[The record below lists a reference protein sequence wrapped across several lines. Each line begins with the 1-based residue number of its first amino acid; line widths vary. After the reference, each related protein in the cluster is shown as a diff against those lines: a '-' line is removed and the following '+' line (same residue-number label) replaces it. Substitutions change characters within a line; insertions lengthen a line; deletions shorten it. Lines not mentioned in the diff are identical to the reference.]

1 MATRVRTRISFGAFA
16 NFKNN
21 LQNQIGLNTI
31 ITSIKKLISTYNNNF
46 VYIVNSFNLFLQI
59 KYGKDPILIE
69 DKESKTNN
77 ITFQPESDTAINY
90 TEMLDKIEQLN
101 KRVDNIEKIMNSGE
115 AAALVT
121 PGIKFYFRDYDI
133 NCLDGYNNFGIGI
146 VFNYPIT
153 GSLNHI
159 APIFIENKDENGLCY
174 DFGIDQVS
182 YIANQ
187 DTLIYNGMYVERLHN
202 GFRYYVGNNKY
213 FSNDIQVIKGTVVDI
228 SLGKVNIFQ
237 NILPLKNIS
246 RQCGY
251 LELCMRLD
259 GTIEEFDESYKELK
273 NGETLVL

>member
-1 MATRVRTRISFGAFA
+1 MASRVRTRISFGAFA

-46 VYIVNSFNLFLQI
+46 AYIVNSFNLFLQI

-121 PGIKFYFRDYDI
+121 PGITFYFKNPNIGYLGGNWYPNSDI
-133 NCLDGYNNFGIGI
+133 IIQYNYNGYWGTVNPTTIYNKIPNTDLCYEIG
-146 VFNYPIT
+146 VD
-153 GSLNHI
+153 
-159 APIFIENKDENGLCY
+159 FIE
-174 DFGIDQVS
+174 QVYS
-182 YIANQ
+182 NSIRRVIQFASC
-187 DTLIYNGMYVERLHN
+187 GV
-202 GFRYYVGNNKY
+202 RYSLGNNKFY
-213 FSNDIQVIKGTVVDI
+213 SNDIQVIKGTVNEI
-228 SLGKVNIFQ
+228 SLGNFTLYQYYSAGPDNRYIESGSAE
-237 NILPLKNIS
+237 II
-246 RQCGY
+246 
-251 LELCMRLD
+251 MRLD

-273 NGETLVL
+273 NGETINI